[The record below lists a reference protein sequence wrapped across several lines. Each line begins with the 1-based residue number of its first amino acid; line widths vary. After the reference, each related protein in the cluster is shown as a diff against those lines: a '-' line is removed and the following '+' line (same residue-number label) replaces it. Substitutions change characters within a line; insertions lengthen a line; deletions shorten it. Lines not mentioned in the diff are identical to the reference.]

1 MKRVLADADEEF
13 FKKLSTEWWHG
24 LSPSRRSVNPQLDGT
39 GENALVGQRGSIWF
53 LADSFSG
60 GTVVRN
66 MVFVPE
72 GTALFLPVV
81 NQINFNTPN
90 SCGQGPS

>member
-1 MKRVLADADEEF
+1 
-13 FKKLSTEWWHG
+13 
-24 LSPSRRSVNPQLDGT
+24 
-39 GENALVGQRGSIWF
+39 
-53 LADSFSG
+53 
-60 GTVVRN
+60 

-90 SCGQGPS
+90 SCGAGPLVSNLLTIRIFLILSASSGGIPAVPKSTELKTVIADSDKRFGLALHSAMALW